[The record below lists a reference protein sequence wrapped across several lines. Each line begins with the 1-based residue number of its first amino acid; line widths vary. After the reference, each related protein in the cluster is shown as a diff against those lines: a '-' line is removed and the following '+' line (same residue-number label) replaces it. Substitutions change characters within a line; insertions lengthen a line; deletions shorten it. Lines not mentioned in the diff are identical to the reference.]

1 MASKI
6 QLLRKIVL
14 FLILVWSAII
24 VSILFTLIN
33 ENYNYA
39 DRLAK
44 QEAITS
50 VDKDL
55 AYRSWVSSH
64 GGVYVPITE
73 KTPPNPYLAHIKNRD
88 ITTSDNQNLT
98 LMNPA
103 YTLSQM
109 MKDYTELYGRKGH
122 ITSLKPLNPKN
133 KADEWETNALK
144 LIETGKKP
152 VYEKSYINDKEYM
165 RYINPLIVKQ
175 SCLKCHAFQ
184 GYQIGEVRGA
194 VSVSIPMKTYQDE
207 AWDFSVMNSIV
218 TFIIW
223 IIGLLA
229 ILYGERKTKGFINE
243 KIKDYEQNLYSLINM
258 IEQRDSY
265 TAGHNTRVAQ
275 YSVLIAKE
283 MKLSKSDIDDIYR
296 AAMLHDIGKVAIP
309 DTILLKPGKLT
320 KEEYQIIQNHVVLSY
335 EILKDIDIY
344 KNIAE
349 IVRYH
354 HEHYDGSGYPQGLRG
369 DDIPLLSQIMTL
381 ADTFDAMTTH
391 RIYKA
396 RKTVDN
402 AFKEIKELSDK
413 QFNAKIVEAALVA
426 LNGIEIDGNISQKP
440 VTDLEKERLSYY
452 YKDQL
457 TKTYTHDYL
466 AFILSHNDEFNIQ
479 YIYGVYLHDF
489 STYNEKYGWEKGNE
503 ILAEFAHV
511 LNDLKKDNYVV
522 RIHGDDFVILTKEQ
536 INIEELLP
544 QLQKVFDGSTVIVR
558 CKDLK
563 FYSWEVQDID
573 TLEKIY

>member
-55 AYRSWVSSH
+55 AYRSWVASH

-73 KTPPNPYLAHIKNRD
+73 KTPPNPYLSHIKNRD
-88 ITTSDNQNLT
+88 IVTSDNQKLT

-109 MKDYTELYGRKGH
+109 MEEYTELYGRKGK

-144 LIETGKKP
+144 MIEKDKKP
-152 VYEKSYINDKEYM
+152 FYEKSYIDDQEYI

-207 AWDFSVMNSIV
+207 AWHFTIMNSIV

-229 ILYGERKTKGFINE
+229 ILYGEKKTREFINE

-265 TAGHNTRVAQ
+265 TAGHNARVAK
-275 YSVLIAKE
+275 YAVLIAKE
-283 MKLSKSDIDDIYR
+283 MELHETDIDNIYR
-296 AAMLHDIGKVAIP
+296 ASMLHDIGKVAIP

-320 KEEYQIIQNHVVLSY
+320 KVEYKIIQNHVVMSY

-349 IVRYH
+349 IVRHH
-354 HEHYDGSGYPQGLRG
+354 HEHYDGSGYQEGLRG
-369 DDIPLLSQIMTL
+369 DEIPLLSQIMTL

-391 RIYKA
+391 RIYKP

-402 AFKEIKELSDK
+402 ALKEIQELSDK
-413 QFNAKIVEAALVA
+413 QFNSKIVEAALMA
-426 LNGIEIDGNISQKP
+426 LDGIEIDKNISQRP
-440 VTDLEKERLSYY
+440 VTELEKERFSYFY
-452 YKDQL
+452 RDQL
-457 TKTYTHDYL
+457 TQTYTHDYL
-466 AFILSHNDEFNIQ
+466 EFILSHNDEFNIQ

-503 ILAEFAHV
+503 ILAEFAQV
-511 LNDLKKDNYVV
+511 LNDINKDNYVV
-522 RIHGDDFVILTKEQ
+522 RIHGDDFVVLTKTQ
-536 INIEELLP
+536 TNINKILP
-544 QLQKVFDGSTVIVR
+544 QLQKVFDEGTVKVT
-558 CKDLK
+558 CKDLE
-563 FYSWEVQDID
+563 FDSWDVKDID